1 MNPAPLYLL
10 APLVLFIVTLV
21 LYRISP
27 LRAVASGS
35 ARWFI
40 LPAFTLFILL
50 IIINGAADPA
60 QRSPGFHWL
69 MPGLGFEPV
78 PGPAQGTG
86 ATARYQGGRL
96 RRPRPD
102 ADEPGHGVLGQE
114 SPVVMR

>member
-27 LRAVASGS
+27 LRAVAAGN

-50 IIINGAADPA
+50 IIINGAADPSL
-60 QRSPGFHWL
+60 RSPGFHCALCLFPALPKALVPRLAIKEGAFAALGL
-69 MPGLGFEPV
+69 MLMSLAMV
-78 PGPAQGTG
+78 
-86 ATARYQGGRL
+86 Y
-96 RRPRPD
+96 
-102 ADEPGHGVLGQE
+102 
-114 SPVVMR
+114 